1 MAIHYN
7 LAKVF
12 ERTNSD
18 ALLIK
23 NEIHTFVFDIPNQI
37 KNLLLCIKNKQ
48 YLMAFHTA
56 KKIKPSLELM
66 GMTIA
71 YNEII
76 EVEKWA
82 EKQGKRR
89 EIAAT
94 VESIKWQ
101 IEKATKE
108 MNKEY
113 KIFETLK
120 SVKI

>member
-1 MAIHYN
+1 MALY
-7 LAKVF
+7 
-12 ERTNSD
+12 TS
-18 ALLIK
+18 
-23 NEIHTFVFDIPNQI
+23 
-37 KNLLLCIKNKQ
+37 
-48 YLMAFHTA
+48 

-76 EVEKWA
+76 EVERWA

-94 VESIKWQ
+94 VESIKCQ

-120 SVKI
+120 SIKI